1 VSKVIAFVSAVA
13 LLVGTLQGQVMRG
26 PTSPVCRI
34 GKPCEAPAPKV
45 RLFFTRVGATTSIL
59 TDAKGFYRV
68 RLAPGTYAVRTD
80 QRPFGTTPQ
89 PRTARVV
96 AAQVTRV
103 DFHIDTGIR

>member
-1 VSKVIAFVSAVA
+1 VPKVIAFVSAVA

-26 PTSPVCRI
+26 PTTPVCRI
-34 GKPCEAPAPKV
+34 GQPCEAPAQNV
-45 RLFFTRVGATTSIL
+45 RLFFTRNGTTTTAV
-59 TDAKGFYRV
+59 TDAKGFYRIG
-68 RLAPGTYAVRTD
+68 LAPGTYAVRTD

-96 AAQVTRV
+96 AAKVSRV